1 MKRASALIKYA
12 ELKILSLTDSVT
24 KKDIEMKRL
33 TTLLEDI
40 TGNMGAKS

>member
-1 MKRASALIKYA
+1 MKRASVLIKHA

-24 KKDIEMKRL
+24 KKDVEMKRL